1 MILYFTYNDQPSG
14 VYWSQ
19 VTDVVAHL
27 NGLGMGRVR
36 LFALVSGRGFSAT
49 RRAIRSHCPDAIVW
63 PMVPRMQRW
72 RMNAVLLHLLCRMW
86 RVSGIICRGVFTS
99 ALAIKARER
108 GLLKRVCFDGRG
120 AYAAEWEEYRIID
133 DQALIDQFRPL
144 EQDAVQRSDFRI
156 AVSEAL
162 VQHWRERYAYEGRD
176 HVVIPCTLGAD
187 HLPAVEEGHDRRSEF
202 GFVAD
207 DVVLVYSG
215 STAGWQSFGL
225 LEGLLDGVLAAQPEV
240 KALFLSREDA
250 NNRRL
255 VERHR
260 GRVHIHWADPA
271 AVPGLLRSCD
281 HGILLREDS
290 ITNRVASPTKFAE
303 YLAAGLPVIISEGLG
318 DFSGAVRHAGLGTVY
333 SPGTSM
339 PRFGRPDHATRQR
352 MRDHAMAYFTKE
364 AHDAAYR
371 EVMQVMG

>member
-36 LFALVSGRGFSAT
+36 LFALVSGRGFFAT
-49 RRAIRSHCPDAIVW
+49 RRAIRRHSPDAIVW

-72 RMNAVLLHLLCRMW
+72 RLNAMLLGLLCRRW
-86 RVSGIICRGVFTS
+86 RVSGIICRGVFTT
-99 ALAIKARER
+99 ALALGARTR
-108 GLLKRVCFDGRG
+108 GLVRHVCFDGRG

-144 EQDAVQRSDFRI
+144 EKGAVQHSDMRI

-162 VQHWRERYAYEGRD
+162 VQHWRERYGYMGD
-176 HVVIPCTLGAD
+176 THVVIPCTLGAD
-187 HLPAVEEGHDRRSEF
+187 HLPPAEDAPDRRAEF
-202 GFVAD
+202 GFAAE

-215 STAGWQSFGL
+215 STAGWQSFGM
-225 LEGLLDGVLAAQPEV
+225 LEELLDGVLAAQPEV
-240 KALFLSREDA
+240 KVLFLSREDA

-255 VERHR
+255 AERHP
-260 GRVHIHWADPA
+260 GRVYIHWADPA
-271 AVPGLLRSCD
+271 AVPALLRGCD

-303 YLAAGLPVIISEGLG
+303 YLAAGLPVIISDGLG
-318 DFSGAVRHAGLGTVY
+318 DFSGMVRREGLGTVF
-333 SPGTSM
+333 SRDAAM
-339 PRFGRPDHATRQR
+339 PRFGRPDHAARQR
-352 MRDHAMAYFTKE
+352 LRDHAMAHFTKE

-371 EVMQVMG
+371 ELMRVMG